1 MSGVLQMSGGT
12 QDDNDEGREVYE
24 FTHWANISL
33 NIFETLG
40 IDYMSYRVQKNTRH
54 LSVHT

>member
-1 MSGVLQMSGGT
+1 MTNG
-12 QDDNDEGREVYE
+12 NDKKLNQARIDPKIKKYNSCNQ
-24 FTHWANISL
+24 AKNIGL